1 MTLPHNPPPPN
12 PERDTARRADATPAT
27 LAPPQPPVWLKQAL
41 EFGPLVVFL
50 GVYFWMRDAVIVLGT
65 REYAG
70 FIVAIVVFTPLQL
83 ASALILKRITG
94 KLSRMQVAT
103 LVLVVVLGGVTVALN
118 DERFF
123 KMKSTFVFGL
133 FSLLLWLGLWRGQ
146 SWLAYVLEGAL
157 PITQEGW
164 MILTRRMAWFFLAFA
179 AANEV
184 IWRSFST
191 DVYVIWDTFGQMG
204 VMFAFLLSNYKLIEV
219 YWQEPDEG

>member
-1 MTLPHNPPPPN
+1 MTLPHDPPPES
-12 PERDTARRADATPAT
+12 PEREAASGAALKPVAVVASQT
-27 LAPPQPPVWLKQAL
+27 PVWLRQTL

-50 GVYFWMRDAVIVLGT
+50 AVYFWMRDSVITLGG

-70 FIVAIVVFTPLQL
+70 FIMAIVVFTPLQL
-83 ASALILKRITG
+83 ASALVLKRLTG
-94 KLSRMQVAT
+94 RLSRMQVAT
-103 LVLVVVLGGVTVALN
+103 LVLVVVLGGITVALN

-133 FSLLLWLGLWRGQ
+133 FSLLLWIGLWRGQ

-157 PITQEGW
+157 PISQEGW
-164 MILTRRMAWFFLAFA
+164 MILTRRMAWFFLVFA

-204 VMFAFLLSNYKLIEV
+204 VMFAFLMSNYKLIET
-219 YWQEPDEG
+219 YWQESGEG